1 MNIKTRLIKLGDAT
15 SQLINAVVFDGS
27 CNESIS
33 GRAYREKKWYERYIN
48 LLLWFDKDHCRVA
61 YENDVSYAAKL
72 LAQHRK

>member
-1 MNIKTRLIKLGDAT
+1 MLDYFIHLGDAT
-15 SQLINAVVFDGS
+15 SQWFNTLFGGHP
-27 CNESIS
+27 NESIS

-72 LAQHRK
+72 LAQHRSSK